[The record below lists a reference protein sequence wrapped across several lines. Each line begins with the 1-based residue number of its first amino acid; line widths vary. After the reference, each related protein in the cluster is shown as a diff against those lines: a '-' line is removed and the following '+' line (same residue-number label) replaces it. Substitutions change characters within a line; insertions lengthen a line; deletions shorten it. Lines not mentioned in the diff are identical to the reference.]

1 MNEMDEIGQGA
12 AESNR
17 IEDVHARGRS
27 SRDVLMTDVARLAG
41 VSHQTVSRVINDPR
55 RVKPETRRRVDEAI
69 RQLDYRPNSV
79 ARALA
84 SGQSRTIGVV
94 SFDTRLYGPASTLHA
109 IERAAHGAGYS
120 VSIVSLDSL
129 ERGAILD
136 AVRRLRHQAVDGV
149 IIIAPAL
156 AAASALREL
165 PPDLPVI
172 AVEGLMDAPIP
183 VVAVDQLAGA
193 SRATNHL
200 LDLGH
205 STVWHLAGPLD
216 WYEARARIDGWRST
230 LAAAG
235 AIVHPPLQGD
245 WSPRSGYEQGQ
256 RLVARTEDVTAVF
269 VANDQMALGVLRAFR
284 EAGIDVPGDVSIVG
298 FDDIPEAPYFAPPLT
313 TVRQEFSRVG
323 TQGMALLLSQMR
335 GETQGPLEVVVDA
348 DLVVRDSTAPPR

>member
-1 MNEMDEIGQGA
+1 MKELDENGHEA
-12 AESNR
+12 AESAL
-17 IEDVHARGRS
+17 IEDVHPRGRS
-27 SRDVLMTDVARLAG
+27 RRHVLMTDVARLAG
-41 VSHQTVSRVINDPR
+41 VSHQTVSLFSTIRP
-55 RVKPETRRRVDEAI
+55 VKPETRRRVDEAI

-165 PPDLPVI
+165 PPDLPAI
-172 AVEGLMDAPIP
+172 AVEGLMDVPIP
-183 VVAVDQLAGA
+183 VVAVDQHAGA

-216 WYEARARIDGWRST
+216 WYEARARIDGWRSA
-230 LAAAG
+230 LAAAE
-235 AIVHPPLQGD
+235 ATVHPPLQGD
-245 WSPRSGYEQGQ
+245 WSPPAPATNR
-256 RLVARTEDVTAVF
+256 D
-269 VANDQMALGVLRAFR
+269 N
-284 EAGIDVPGDVSIVG
+284 VSS
-298 FDDIPEAPYFAPPLT
+298 PE
-313 TVRQEFSRVG
+313 EW
-323 TQGMALLLSQMR
+323 M
-335 GETQGPLEVVVDA
+335 
-348 DLVVRDSTAPPR
+348 